1 MQLRV
6 VRFRVEVLGFRTEH
20 IAVVTTLLDE
30 TKYPDDAI
38 AQLYLSRWQ
47 VELNLRDLKTAMGM
61 DILRTQTPAMIEKEL
76 YVHAIALQR
85 RARLA
90 HRDRSAARCAARSI
104 VL

>member
-1 MQLRV
+1 MPEQLQLRV

-61 DILRTQTPAMIEKEL
+61 DILRTQTPTMIEKEIYL
-76 YVHAIALQR
+76 HAIA
-85 RARLA
+85 
-90 HRDRSAARCAARSI
+90 
-104 VL
+104 